1 MKGYKK
7 RILGLLLAGMLCFAP
22 VSAYATSNTP
32 LTVSSGLNI
41 DTKEAES
48 TFDAHR
54 IIYGEAEPG
63 TTITVSVNHKN
74 AKGAMQTVSSQ
85 HIVVGSMGIFSV
97 AMDLELGYNYISL
110 SAKKQGHNEVSHTV
124 TVKRLS
130 QQIKKN
136 LQKMIALPGNV

>member
-1 MKGYKK
+1 MIFHKK
-7 RILGLLLAGMLCFAP
+7 KIAVLLVMALICFAP

-41 DTKEAES
+41 HTKETES

-63 TTITVSVNHKN
+63 TTVTVAVNRKN
-74 AKGAMQTVSSQ
+74 TKGAMQTVSSQ
-85 HIVVGSMGIFSV
+85 HIIVGSMGIFSV
-97 AMDLELGYNYISL
+97 TMDLDLGYNYINL
-110 SAKKQGHNEVSHTV
+110 SAKKQGHSEVSHTV

-130 QQIKKN
+130 QQIKKD

>member
-7 RILGLLLAGMLCFAP
+7 KITGLLLMGMLCCAP
-22 VSAYATSNTP
+22 VSAYATGSTP

-41 DTKEAES
+41 YTKEAES

-54 IIYGEAEPG
+54 TIYGEAEPG
-63 TTITVSVNHKN
+63 TSITVSVSRKN
-74 AKGAMQTVSSQ
+74 TKGVMQTVSSQ
-85 HIVVGSMGIFSV
+85 NVKVGSMGIFSV
-97 AMDLELGYNYISL
+97 TTDLGLGYNYIHL

-130 QQIKKN
+130 QQIKKD